1 MKKYGLKIYG
11 QYLRADSA
19 LVKNKSPSLMCFD
32 NPELALT
39 HVRKLWPICFE
50 SSMFLIFE
58 IK

>member
-11 QYLRADSA
+11 QYLRNDSA
-19 LVKNKSPSLMCFD
+19 LVKNKSPALMAFD
-32 NPELALT
+32 EPSDALS
-39 HVRKLWPICFE
+39 HVSKLWPICFA